1 MLTINTINNQQKSVI
16 SGFKFFL
23 LYIIVIWNVLLNF
36 LAHQKH
42 GSVAKNH
49 YRRKVTKII
58 VTVTQMMF
66 HRGQNEKNP
75 EKKKSNPKVKCKI

>member
-1 MLTINTINNQQKSVI
+1 MNTINNQQKSVI

-23 LYIIVIWNVLLNF
+23 LWHIIVIWNVLLNF

-58 VTVTQMMF
+58 VTVTQMMC
-66 HRGQNEKNP
+66 HRDQNEKNP
-75 EKKKSNPKVKCKI
+75 PPKKRIQPKSEM